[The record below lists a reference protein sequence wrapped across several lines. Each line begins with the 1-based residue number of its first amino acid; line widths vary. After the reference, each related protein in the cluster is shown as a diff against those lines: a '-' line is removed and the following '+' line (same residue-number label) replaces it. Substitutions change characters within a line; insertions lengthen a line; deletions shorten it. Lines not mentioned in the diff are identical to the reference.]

1 VRHHS
6 LCIHTKAQCALFLE
20 LKEELALRLQIC
32 IFESNELAGLAK
44 ANCVFSIILHNR
56 ETPTSSAYF
65 YFFSG
70 QRRGPA
76 RPRDDGIKALKERP
90 YVAAPQGKE
99 NPSQRL
105 A

>member
-1 VRHHS
+1 V
-6 LCIHTKAQCALFLE
+6 CAVLGIEGRTRIAPADLH
-20 LKEELALRLQIC
+20 L
-32 IFESNELAGLAK
+32 ESNELAGLAK
-44 ANCVFSIILHNR
+44 ANCVFSTILHNR